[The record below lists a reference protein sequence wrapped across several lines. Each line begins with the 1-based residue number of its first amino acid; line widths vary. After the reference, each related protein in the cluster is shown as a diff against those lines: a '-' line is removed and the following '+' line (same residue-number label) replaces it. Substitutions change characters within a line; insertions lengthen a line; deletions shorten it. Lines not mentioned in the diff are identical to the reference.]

1 MLILLKISAFFH
13 RNKSNQSENSTNEN
27 ANNTNQTEPDRHY
40 CALTN
45 NVLNVPGQ
53 EYDIIDSNYN
63 TIDDDRSQSYNNIIC
78 MEGEYISVEP
88 DGHLTTNINRGPEKK
103 IE

>member
-1 MLILLKISAFFH
+1 MLKISTFFH

-27 ANNTNQTEPDRHY
+27 ANNTNQAEPDRHY
-40 CALTN
+40 CDLTN

-63 TIDDDRSQSYNNIIC
+63 TIDD
-78 MEGEYISVEP
+78 V
-88 DGHLTTNINRGPEKK
+88 KK
-103 IE
+103 SKQHFIFGK